1 MTKRD
6 LALDLFKTFKTG
18 VTRKPN
24 KPAPT
29 PRVGQPGDPE
39 LIGGVLN
46 DLISDRDWDSGLAE
60 GNLFVNWQKIVGDE
74 IAQHA
79 QPISILDN
87 VLTIQSSSTAWAT
100 QLNLMAADLLVTIQ
114 KDATGVLIER
124 LAIIGPQTP
133 TWKKGI
139 RTIRNARGPR
149 DTYNQS
155 KATTHP
161 QLHAQSSSIPV
172 HRAFFGYV
180 FPPFTTRIMAF
191 REVNP
196 LQKPLQ
202 AI

>member
-39 LIGGVLN
+39 LIAGVLN

-79 QPISILDN
+79 QPISSLDN

-100 QLNLMAADLLVTIQ
+100 QLNLIATDLLATIQ
-114 KDATGVLIER
+114 KDASGVLIEK

-149 DTYNQS
+149 DTYN
-155 KATTHP
+155 
-161 QLHAQSSSIPV
+161 
-172 HRAFFGYV
+172 
-180 FPPFTTRIMAF
+180 
-191 REVNP
+191 
-196 LQKPLQ
+196 
-202 AI
+202 